1 MRKLLFALALT
12 FVIGALCPASVVYSA
27 AKTTAPEPVKKF
39 DKGNL
44 YNLSGIKMLVL
55 SGTFNEMGRQYGT
68 LLGKEIS
75 ALYDVAID
83 KAFIKSGLFSQ
94 EELDLFAK
102 SIFKSMPSRQ
112 KELIR
117 GISAAS
123 GLKQEKAVLAA
134 NLIMVQILARK
145 KFGGNI
151 SSCTSAAIWG
161 KYTVDGKVLTARDYD
176 FPDLFRQMA
185 KDYAVL
191 VVFKPSDGSNAVG
204 GICLAGAISFTD
216 ALNDKGIY
224 IEGNNGSDSAGLI
237 MFNSRTETTTQIMN
251 ILFDAEDS
259 EGFNSMMNSTRFSY
273 PFILM
278 VADGLSVRY
287 YEIATWDV
295 HRRDAKNDTAIV
307 AANQFSDPAWGILSL
322 PSPAAWYSTY
332 RESKLLSLA
341 KGANTPVDEKHMMSI
356 LDIPF
361 YNEDGSLSN
370 KGVAVL
376 KKDPKDDEVTVWQV
390 ITRPA
395 DLKMWVRLPTLTN
408 WVFFDLKEWF
418 K

>member
-1 MRKLLFALALT
+1 MDMRKILFVLVLIV
-12 FVIGALCPASVVYSA
+12 VIGVLCPLSGYSA
-27 AKTTAPEPVKKF
+27 ANKTTPDLKKF
-39 DKGNL
+39 DKGKL
-44 YNLSGIKMLVL
+44 YNLHGIKMLVL
-55 SGTFNEMGRQYGT
+55 SGTFNEMGKQYGA
-68 LLGKEIS
+68 LFGKEIS
-75 ALYDVAID
+75 GLYDVAVD

-94 EELDLFAK
+94 EEMDSFAK
-102 SIFKSMPSRQ
+102 TVFKSMPARQ

-117 GISAAS
+117 GMSSAT
-123 GLKQEKAVLAA
+123 GLKQEKVVLAS

-161 KYTVDGKVLTARDYD
+161 KYTADGKVLTARDYD
-176 FPDLFRQMA
+176 FPNLFREMA

-191 VVFKPSDGSNAVG
+191 VVFKPSDGSNAVA

-224 IEGNNGSDSAGLI
+224 IEGNNASDSAGLI
-237 MFNSRTETTTQIMN
+237 MFSARTETTTQIMN
-251 ILFDAEDS
+251 ILFDAEDI

-278 VADGLSVRY
+278 AADPSSVRY

-307 AANQFSDPAWGILSL
+307 AANQFSDPAWGIISLS
-322 PSPAAWYSTY
+322 SPAAWYSSR
-332 RESKLLSLA
+332 RESVLLNLV
-341 KGANTPVDEKHMMSI
+341 KGAPGTADEKHMMSI

-361 YNEDGSLSN
+361 YNEDGSIG

-376 KKDPKDDEVTVWQV
+376 KKNPKDDEVTVWQV

-395 DLKMWVRLPTLTN
+395 DLKMWVRLPTLTD
-408 WVFFDLKEWF
+408 WILVDLKEWF